1 MLTEKE
7 FAVLTTLEAA
17 KRPLSQRAVAAG
29 AKISLGNANQTVAA
43 LTEKG
48 LIAEGAITEAGL
60 AALEPYRV
68 RRAVFLAAGFGSRLV
83 PITLNTPKPLVRVK
97 GKRIIDSL
105 LDAMIAVGIEEIYI
119 VRGYL
124 ADQFTQ
130 LLPKYPNI
138 VFIDNPLYMEANN
151 ISSALAARH
160 FLENAYVCEADLLL
174 YNPALITK
182 YQYRSNYLGIPVERT
197 DDWCLQTKKGIVTK
211 IGIGGINCHQIVGI
225 SYWNKEDGE
234 RLGRQLEE
242 DFNAPGG
249 KERFWDQVP
258 LENHVSEYKVGVR
271 DCRFE
276 DICEIDTFAEL
287 QKLDETYRIN

>member
-17 KRPLSQRAVAAG
+17 KKPLSQRAVAAG
-29 AKISLGNANQTVAA
+29 ANISLGNANKTVASM
-43 LTEKG
+43 TGRG
-48 LIAEGAITEAGL
+48 LIANGSITEAGL

-68 RRAVFLAAGFGSRLV
+68 KRAVFLAAGFGSRLM
-83 PITLNTPKPLVRVK
+83 PITLNTPKALIRIK

-105 LDAMIAVGIEEIYI
+105 LDAILAVGIREIYI

-130 LLPKYPNI
+130 LLPKYPDI
-138 VFIDNPLYMEANN
+138 VFVDNPLYMETNN
-151 ISSALAARH
+151 VSSALFARRYLH
-160 FLENAYVCEADLLL
+160 NAYVCETDLLL

-197 DDWCLQTKKGIVTK
+197 DDWCLTTKRGIVTK
-211 IGIGGINCHQIVGI
+211 IGLGGINCHQIVGI
-225 SYWNKEDGE
+225 SYWNEEDGE

-242 DFNAPGG
+242 DFRAPGG
-249 KERFWDQVP
+249 KERFWDQIP
-258 LENHVSEYKVGVR
+258 LENHLSDYKVGVR

-276 DICEIDTFAEL
+276 DVCEIDTLADL

>member
-29 AKISLGNANQTVAA
+29 AKISLGNANQTVSA
-43 LTEKG
+43 LTERG
-48 LIAEGAITEAGL
+48 LIADGAITEAGL

-174 YNPALITK
+174 YNPALVTK

-258 LENHVSEYKVGVR
+258 LENHIADYRVGVR

-276 DICEIDTFAEL
+276 DICEIDTFSEL

>member
-7 FAVLTTLEAA
+7 FDVLTALEAA
-17 KRPLSQRAVAAG
+17 KRPLSQRALASS
-29 AKISLGNANQTVAA
+29 AKISLGMINKTVAT

-48 LIAEGAITEAGL
+48 LIADGTVTEAGL

-68 RRAVFLAAGFGSRLV
+68 KRAVFLAAGFGSRLV

-105 LDAMIAVGIEEIYI
+105 LDAIVSVGIEEIYI

-124 ADQFTQ
+124 ADQFNQ

-151 ISSALAARH
+151 ISSALVARH
-160 FLENAYVCEADLLL
+160 FLENAYICEADLLL

-182 YQYRSNYLGIPVERT
+182 YQYRSNYLGIPMERT
-197 DDWCLQTKKGIVTK
+197 DDWCLQTKRGIVTK
-211 IGIGGINCHQIVGI
+211 IGIGGTNCHQIVGI
-225 SYWNKEDGE
+225 SYWNAEDGA

-258 LENHVSEYKVGVR
+258 LENHISDYKVGVR
-271 DCRFE
+271 ECRFE

-287 QKLDETYRIN
+287 QKLDETYRIR

>member
-7 FAVLTTLEAA
+7 FDVLTALEAA
-17 KRPLSQRAVAAG
+17 KRPLSQRALATSAD
-29 AKISLGNANQTVAA
+29 ISLGMINKTVAT
-43 LTEKG
+43 LTERK
-48 LIAEGAITEAGL
+48 LIADGGITEAGL

-68 RRAVFLAAGFGSRLV
+68 KRAVVLAAGFGSRLV

-105 LDAMIAVGIEEIYI
+105 LDALTAVGIGEIYI

-124 ADQFTQ
+124 ADQFNQ
-130 LLPKYPNI
+130 LLPKYPNV

-151 ISSALAARH
+151 ISSAVVARH
-160 FLENAYVCEADLLL
+160 FLENAYICEADLLL

-182 YQYRSNYLGIPVERT
+182 YQYRSNYLGIPMERT

-211 IGIGGINCHQIVGI
+211 IGIGGTDCHQIVGI
-225 SYWNKEDGE
+225 SYWSKEDGE

-258 LENHVSEYKVGVR
+258 LENHIADYKVGVR
-271 DCRFE
+271 ECHFE

-287 QKLDETYRIN
+287 QAIDETYRIR

>member
-17 KRPLSQRAVAAG
+17 KKPLSQRAVAAG
-29 AKISLGNANQTVAA
+29 AKISLGNANQTVAT
-43 LTEKG
+43 LTERG
-48 LIAEGAITEAGL
+48 LIANGSITEEGL

-105 LDAMIAVGIEEIYI
+105 LDAVIAVGIEEIYI

-130 LLPKYPNI
+130 LLPKYPNV

-151 ISSALAARH
+151 ISSALAARRY
-160 FLENAYVCEADLLL
+160 LQNAYICEADLLL

-197 DDWCLQTKKGIVTK
+197 DDWCLLTKKGIVTK
-211 IGIGGINCHQIVGI
+211 IGIGGVNCHQIVGI
-225 SYWNKEDGE
+225 TYWNKEDGE

-258 LENHVSEYKVGVR
+258 MENHIADYKVGVR

-276 DICEIDTFAEL
+276 DVCEIDTLADL

>member
-17 KRPLSQRAVAAG
+17 KKPLSQRAVAAG
-29 AKISLGNANQTVAA
+29 AKISLGNANKTVASM
-43 LTEKG
+43 TERG
-48 LIAEGAITEAGL
+48 LIANGSITEAGL

-68 RRAVFLAAGFGSRLV
+68 KRAVFLAAGFGSRLM
-83 PITLNTPKPLVRVK
+83 PITLNTPKALIRVK
-97 GKRIIDSL
+97 GKRIVDSL
-105 LDAMIAVGIEEIYI
+105 LDAVVAVGIREIYV

-124 ADQFTQ
+124 GDQFTQ
-130 LLPKYPNI
+130 LLTKYPD
-138 VFIDNPLYMEANN
+138 VVLIDNPLYMETNN
-151 ISSALAARH
+151 ISSTLAARRY
-160 FLENAYVCEADLLL
+160 LGNAYVFETDLLL
-174 YNPALITK
+174 YNPALVTK

-225 SYWNKEDGE
+225 SYWNEEDGE

-258 LENHVSEYKVGVR
+258 LENHIADYKVGVR

-276 DICEIDTFAEL
+276 DVCEIDTLADL
-287 QKLDETYRIN
+287 QKLDGTYRIN

>member
-7 FAVLTTLEAA
+7 FAILTALEAA
-17 KRPLSQRAVAAG
+17 KRPLSQRAIAAG
-29 AKISLGNANQTVAA
+29 AKISLGIVNKTMTTLAENGLIENGTIS
-43 LTEKG
+43 EKG
-48 LIAEGAITEAGL
+48 LS
-60 AALEPYRV
+60 ALEPYRV
-68 RRAVFLAAGFGSRLV
+68 KRAVVLAAGFGSRLV

-105 LDAMIAVGIEEIYI
+105 LDALISVGIEEIYV

-124 ADQFTQ
+124 GEQFNQ
-130 LLPKYPNI
+130 LLPKYPNL

-151 ISSALAARH
+151 ISSALVARH
-160 FLENAYVCEADLLL
+160 FLENAYICEADLLL

-182 YQYRSNYLGIPVERT
+182 YQYRSNYLGIPMERT
-197 DDWCLQTKKGIVTK
+197 DDWCLETKRGIVTK

-234 RLGRQLEE
+234 RLGRQIEE

-249 KERFWDQVP
+249 KERFWDQVA
-258 LENHVSEYKVGVR
+258 LENHIGDYKIGVR
-271 DCRFE
+271 DCSFD

-287 QKLDETYRIN
+287 QKLDETYRIK

>member
-7 FAVLTTLEAA
+7 FDVLTALEAA
-17 KRPLSQRAVAAG
+17 KRPLSQRALANS
-29 AKISLGNANQTVAA
+29 AKISLGMINKTVTE
-43 LTEKG
+43 LTGKG
-48 LIAEGAITEAGL
+48 LIADGTVTEAGL

-68 RRAVFLAAGFGSRLV
+68 KRAVFLAAGFGSRLV

-105 LDAMIAVGIEEIYI
+105 LDAIVSVGIEEIYI

-124 ADQFTQ
+124 ADQFNQ

-151 ISSALAARH
+151 ISSALVARH
-160 FLENAYVCEADLLL
+160 FLENAYICEADLLL

-182 YQYRSNYLGIPVERT
+182 YQYRSNYLGIPMERT
-197 DDWCLQTKKGIVTK
+197 DDWCLQTKRGIVTR
-211 IGIGGINCHQIVGI
+211 IGIGGTNCHQIVGI
-225 SYWNKEDGE
+225 SYWNAEDGA

-242 DFNAPGG
+242 DFSAPGG

-258 LENHVSEYKVGVR
+258 LENHISDYKVGVR
-271 DCRFE
+271 ECRFE

-287 QKLDETYRIN
+287 QKLDETYRIR